1 MTIAEFVA
9 RYGLKPNHI
18 CNRDIVSLIC
28 LGAIFVN
35 GKTKSSNEFGVL
47 VYPPPGQR
55 HPEHA
60 GVHKA
65 LAAGLQLLEVRPTGT
80 YVYQFDPAN
89 EEQAR
94 TAIEIAG
101 MNRGSSPDL
110 EVPL

>member
-1 MTIAEFVA
+1 MTIAEFVE
-9 RYGLKPNHI
+9 RYRLDPNHK
-18 CNRDIVSLIC
+18 CERDIVSMIY
-28 LGAIFVN
+28 LGAIFVD
-35 GKTKSSNEFGVL
+35 GDTTSSDEFGVL

-65 LAAGLQLLEVRPTGT
+65 LAAGLKLLEVRDTGT
-80 YVYQFDPAN
+80 FVYQFDPAN

-101 MNRGSSPDL
+101 IGRGSNPDV
-110 EVPL
+110 EIPV